1 MSASSRRISVGFK
14 GGQVLALRVADE
26 QLAKLYDAL
35 SAGGWHEVAART
47 GRFGS
52 TSGRSSTSARR
63 VMSSASASP
72 RTAVGRRHAASSR

>member
-35 SAGGWHEVAART
+35 SAGGWHEV
-47 GRFGS
+47 GS
-52 TSGRSSTSARR
+52 EDGPVRIDLGQVVYISAESDELR
-63 VMSSASASP
+63 VGFS
-72 RTAVGRRHAASSR
+72 